1 LQSQDIIRAEK
12 LSFILESLEKFK
24 ISVSEK
30 YDSAFKQIDKF
41 SADWELIKM
50 ELFQIGDIFDEG
62 VAANLDQVGPL
73 SQSLSTCSNR
83 PLYPSL
89 RLSLPL
95 PLTL

>member
-1 LQSQDIIRAEK
+1 LLNIGLDTNSKSFYSLQSQDIIRAEK

-62 VAANLDQVGPL
+62 VSANLDQVCPL
-73 SQSLSTCSNR
+73 S
-83 PLYPSL
+83 
-89 RLSLPL
+89 LSLFIYL
-95 PLTL
+95 F